1 MKSLQAAHDLVQ
13 LVMQGMGVAHR
24 SSNREQRA
32 KRVID
37 TVTDHLERIY
47 LADTGVE

>member
-1 MKSLQAAHDLVQ
+1 
-13 LVMQGMGVAHR
+13 VAHR

-32 KRVID
+32 KRVIE

-47 LADTGVE
+47 LADTADGEL

>member
-1 MKSLQAAHDLVQ
+1 
-13 LVMQGMGVAHR
+13 MGVAFR

-32 KRVID
+32 RRVIE

-47 LADTGVE
+47 LADTGDA